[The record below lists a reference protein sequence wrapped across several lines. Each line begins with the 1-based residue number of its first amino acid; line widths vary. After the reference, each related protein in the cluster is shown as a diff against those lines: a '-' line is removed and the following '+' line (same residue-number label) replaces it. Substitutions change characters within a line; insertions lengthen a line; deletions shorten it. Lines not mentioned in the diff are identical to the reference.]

1 MLKGFIKSVRIE
13 EQVKEELRFHCEML
27 TEAYRKQGLSEDEA
41 RAAMRKRFGDVER
54 VSAECI
60 EISRRSRPVIK
71 LLKLVLLLTF
81 ITGVWLRTRGWAV
94 QFNQAA
100 DMLMATGVLGQLLV
114 YLKGLRAT
122 SSASAIKSG
131 QSFSLLGRG
140 DASSKVEAYDAE
152 GRTPFERLVAEH
164 KKKS

>member
-1 MLKGFIKSVRIE
+1 MLKGFIKSGQIE
-13 EQVKEELRFHCEML
+13 AQVEEELSFHCEML
-27 TEAYRKQGLSEDEA
+27 AEAYREQGLSEEEA
-41 RAAMRKRFGDVER
+41 HRAMRKRFGDVER

-81 ITGVWLRTRGWAV
+81 ITGVWLRTRGWGL
-94 QFNQAA
+94 QFNQVA

-122 SSASAIKSG
+122 SYSAVKSG
-131 QSFSLLGRG
+131 QTFSLLGRG

-152 GRTPFERLVAEH
+152 GRTPVERLVADRT
-164 KKKS
+164 KNS